1 MHDFMEI
8 FAHEA
13 NSNAGGNLLEKQVDN
28 LFVYLFVINDVRWT
42 NVRMIMHNLDIYGRA
57 II

>member
-8 FAHEA
+8 SAHEA
-13 NSNAGGNLLEKQVDN
+13 NSNAGGNLSEKQVDN

-42 NVRMIMHNLDIYGRA
+42 NVRTIMHNLDSCGRA